1 MPGDKSEIL
10 RAVLKNPSAREA
22 VIRLQFKKFRDIHI
36 KKHLQKSNKK
46 LVKYADGTIWNNLGR
61 KLAGPKRLVKR
72 SLKKTRKA
80 KKLSEEELIEE
91 TKMID
96 ILFLHQNSEIK
107 SGDPSM
113 VGISK
118 VEGSTKQRLPKEPPS
133 KKLLIKQAQSEAHK
147 IQMVDRPEEDREE
160 RMCEE
165 AKQKYEKV
173 IKIFQA
179 QQVQFVDLAAEEEEE
194 EEKEHNR
201 MMEEYEALMK
211 RLKYQ
216 NEEEK
221 KKNEDPLKIYIQSL
235 IKEYNEETENMKADS
250 EREKIEFM
258 KTCQEIINNLQDHED
273 KMQH

>member
-10 RAVLKNPSAREA
+10 RALLKNDSARQA

-36 KKHLQKSNKK
+36 NKHLQKSNKK

-133 KKLLIKQAQSEAHK
+133 KKLLMERYK
-147 IQMVDRPEEDREE
+147 IW
-160 RMCEE
+160 
-165 AKQKYEKV
+165 
-173 IKIFQA
+173 
-179 QQVQFVDLAAEEEEE
+179 
-194 EEKEHNR
+194 
-201 MMEEYEALMK
+201 
-211 RLKYQ
+211 
-216 NEEEK
+216 
-221 KKNEDPLKIYIQSL
+221 
-235 IKEYNEETENMKADS
+235 
-250 EREKIEFM
+250 
-258 KTCQEIINNLQDHED
+258 
-273 KMQH
+273 